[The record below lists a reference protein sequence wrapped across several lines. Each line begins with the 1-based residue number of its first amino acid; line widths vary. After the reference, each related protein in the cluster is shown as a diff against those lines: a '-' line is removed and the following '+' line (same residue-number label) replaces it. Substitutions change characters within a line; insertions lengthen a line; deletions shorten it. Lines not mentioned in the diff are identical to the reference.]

1 MLGENRQDGLSTV
14 NWEKNK
20 QKNRIGERNGMWR
33 EKPER
38 WSLEEL

>member
-1 MLGENRQDGLSTV
+1 MFPKLNMIAM
-14 NWEKNK
+14 NK